1 LKDYSV
7 IEQFTG
13 LDYCHYRVLLDVFK
27 IDSSP
32 YVKNGVFISSFD
44 FLVDFQK
51 TEKYKE
57 VLLYGMF
64 VLETVQ
70 RQVVDPHSYG
80 DFLAKVFDIIKVEE
94 YDSFKFK
101 EYSNFIYQFWSW
113 AKWYCFVN
121 LVRIPIDERSLKY
134 YLMYEYVTDVF
145 QFFYGKVEKDKEKLV
160 MMKLLYSRKIGF
172 DFSGLRRDLLL
183 QVRFFEMEGYVR
195 CLFFGCDLSEFTV
208 K

>member
-1 LKDYSV
+1 MA
-7 IEQFTG
+7 F
-13 LDYCHYRVLLDVFK
+13 
-27 IDSSP
+27 
-32 YVKNGVFISSFD
+32 
-44 FLVDFQK
+44 FL
-51 TEKYKE
+51 
-57 VLLYGMF
+57 G
-64 VLETVQ
+64 
-70 RQVVDPHSYG
+70 
-80 DFLAKVFDIIKVEE
+80 KVFDIIKIEE
-94 YDSFKFK
+94 YDGFKFK

-134 YLMYEYVTDVF
+134 YLMYEYVTDVS

-172 DFSGLRRDLLL
+172 DFSGLRKDLLL